1 MPNLTIQV
9 RSDAG
14 TKNPEAAQKTF
25 DLLGTEE
32 KETIS
37 GENTTHRWRMAAL
50 RSPATLRIAL
60 QQRVGDDFGFGSLVT
75 HSAALPP
82 KT

>member
-32 KETIS
+32 KETIW
-37 GENTTHRWRMAAL
+37 GENTTHRWRKPASRARYVANSAPAARRRRL
-50 RSPATLRIAL
+50 
-60 QQRVGDDFGFGSLVT
+60 LV
-75 HSAALPP
+75 SDPS
-82 KT
+82 